1 MSYNNGGD
9 GGGDG
14 GGGGGGGGGS
24 SKLKWGNN
32 SIYARISCFP
42 HTISHS
48 QPCWCGNNNH
58 YIGNKILDIG
68 SIMNDNRLFNVL
80 NDIWNS
86 RPKMNTAIEFM
97 LITNASCEV
106 TYTKRNRPN
115 LIFSYKQGLNVA
127 ITEENLAQSS
137 LYLFNILQTK
147 LDLLQETNNT
157 GKLMFRPISGVDII
171 AWVSDTKL
179 GDVKFVDELTYDSK
193 AFIPPSAVQSLMLS
207 KTGSKRK
214 AHTMDETLLIPPRDF
229 EMGVTNESHPYLAA
243 NHPIINVASK
253 KSVAEKEKV
262 IDILFF

>member
-1 MSYNNGGD
+1 MPNSY
-9 GGGDG
+9 
-14 GGGGGGGGGS
+14 S
-24 SKLKWGNN
+24 ESQKLKWGNN
-32 SIYARISCFP
+32 SIYARIPCFP
-42 HTISHS
+42 HTISHT
-48 QPCWCGNNNH
+48 QLCWCGNNNH
-58 YIGNKILDIG
+58 YIGNSALDIG
-68 SIMNDNRLFNVL
+68 SLINNNRLFNVL

-106 TYTKRNRPN
+106 TYTKRNCPN

-207 KTGSKRK
+207 KTGNKRK
-214 AHTMDETLLIPPRDF
+214 AHSMDETLLIPPRDF

-243 NHPIINVASK
+243 NHPIIKAASK

-262 IDILFF
+262 TDILFF